1 MPLALS
7 LKHIAMIRN
16 YLKIAWRNLVRNKVQ
31 TFINI
36 AGLSVGLVCSLLI
49 LLWVQNEL
57 SVDSFYKNSDRLYSV
72 YERQYFDHK
81 INGSYNTPG
90 PTADE
95 MKKVMPEVE
104 HAVSLGFGQNNTF
117 QVGNKIL
124 KQQGSSASAEY
135 FNIFSFKLL
144 RGNAQT
150 ALNSP
155 VSLAISR
162 KMAED
167 FFGSPQ
173 AAIGKTIRYENSKNF
188 KVTAV
193 FENLPKNSS
202 QKFDYLVNWYS
213 FLQDNSWALN
223 WGNQGPS
230 TVIMLKQGANPA
242 QFEKKITRFLDTYSN
257 LNRKTAT
264 FIIDLGMQPFREQYL
279 HGSFDNGKISGG
291 RIEYVRIFSIVAVFI
306 LLIACINFMNLTT
319 ARSVKRAKEIGV
331 RKVVGA
337 VRSALVKQFISE
349 SLLITSLSVIISLL
363 LLVVWLPV
371 FNQVTQKQIE
381 LPFNQTGFW
390 IKVVCIT
397 LVTGLVSGS
406 YPALFL
412 SSFNPVKVLKG
423 SLKLDSGTTLF
434 RKGLVIFQ
442 FVLSIIL
449 ITGTIVVS
457 RQINYIQS
465 KNLGFDRENLIYVPL
480 EGDLAHKYELFKEQA
495 LTMPGIQS
503 VTRMTN
509 APTNIPNSTGGVEW
523 IGKDQTV
530 NIQFTQTSVGYDFV
544 KTMKLTMLQG
554 RDFSKDF
561 PTDTVGLILNEA
573 ALKRIGYKN
582 PIGQPLT
589 FWGRKSKII
598 GVIKDFH
605 FSSMHEEIMPLII
618 RSRADEI
625 YGNILIRTQPGK
637 TGAALAS
644 MEKLCKQVN
653 PAFPFN
659 YTFSDEE
666 YQKLYQNEQIVG
678 KLSNGFAFLAIFISC
693 LGLLGLA
700 MFTAEQ
706 RFKEIGIRKVLGASV
721 SSLFTLLSSEFL
733 VLVVIALVI
742 ASPIAWYATGK
753 WLQGFAYRAP
763 VQWWVFGL
771 SGVIIILI
779 ALATV
784 SFQAVKAALIN
795 PIKSL
800 RSE

>member
-1 MPLALS
+1 
-7 LKHIAMIRN
+7 
-16 YLKIAWRNLVRNKVQ
+16 
-31 TFINI
+31 
-36 AGLSVGLVCSLLI
+36 
-49 LLWVQNEL
+49 
-57 SVDSFYKNSDRLYSV
+57 
-72 YERQYFDHK
+72 
-81 INGSYNTPG
+81 
-90 PTADE
+90 

-144 RGNAQT
+144 QGNAQT

-202 QKFDYLVNWYS
+202 QKFDYLVNWYN
-213 FLQDNSWALN
+213 FLQENNWALD

-230 TVIMLKQGANPA
+230 TIVMLKQGTNPA
-242 QFEKKITRFLDTYSN
+242 QFEKKIIHFLDTYN
-257 LNRKTAT
+257 NTNRKTAT
-264 FIIDLGMQPFREQYL
+264 FIIDLGMQPIREQYL

-337 VRSALVKQFISE
+337 VRSTLVKQFISE
-349 SLLITSLSVIISLL
+349 SLLITSLSVMISLL
-363 LLVVWLPV
+363 LLVVLLPV

-381 LPFNQTGFW
+381 LPFNQAGFW

-423 SLKLDSGTTLF
+423 TLKLDSGTTLF
-434 RKGLVIFQ
+434 RKGLIIFQ

-480 EGDLAHKYELFKEQA
+480 EGDLAHKYDLFKEQA
-495 LTMPGIQS
+495 LTLPGIQS

-509 APTNIPNSTGGVEW
+509 APTNIQNSTGGVDW

-554 RDFSKDF
+554 RDFSKNF

-637 TGAALAS
+637 TRAALAS
-644 MEKLCKQVN
+644 MEKLCKQIN
-653 PAFPFN
+653 PAYPFT
-659 YTFSDEE
+659 YTFSDDE

-678 KLSNGFAFLAIFISC
+678 RLSNGFAFLAIFISC

-733 VLVVIALVI
+733 VLVVIALLI

-753 WLQGFAYRAP
+753 WLQGFAYRTP
-763 VQWWVFGL
+763 VQWWVFAL
-771 SGVIIILI
+771 SGGVIIMI

-784 SFQAVKAALIN
+784 SFQAAKAALIN